1 MYAIENEVFLGE
13 ITHVPEKELHHRLI
27 TFHSYIM
34 RKMNRINLTL
44 PRLYFHYIITSNVE
58 I

>member
-13 ITHVPEKELHHRLI
+13 ITHAPEKELHHRLI
-27 TFHSYIM
+27 IL

-44 PRLYFHYIITSNVE
+44 PRLYFRYIIISNVE